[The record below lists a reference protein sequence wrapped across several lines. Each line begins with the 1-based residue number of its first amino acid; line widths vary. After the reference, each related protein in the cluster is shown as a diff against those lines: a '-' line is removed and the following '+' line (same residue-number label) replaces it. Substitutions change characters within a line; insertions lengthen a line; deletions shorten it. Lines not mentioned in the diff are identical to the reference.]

1 MNLQMPQDTM
11 ANRIN
16 LYMKSKQ
23 IGLLLIL
30 LIKYINSFPL
40 YYFNEYTSERLEN
53 ATVEANCVVVHDNNS
68 LTIFDGNACSF
79 YSSHVT
85 DEWNDD
91 MLKNTVIKSC
101 VCSTSTPSSSSHII
115 RRIEVSNCKECT
127 NCFRISERAVEN
139 FLFYVTTFICA
150 SQIIWIFFE
159 LIVYRRFQMQI
170 Y

>member
-1 MNLQMPQDTM
+1 MMNLQMPQDTM

-16 LYMKSKQ
+16 LNMKSKQ

-40 YYFNEYTSERLEN
+40 YTFNEYTSERLEN

-79 YSSHVT
+79 NSSYVT

-91 MLKNTVIKSC
+91 VIKSC
-101 VCSTSTPSSSSHII
+101 VCSGYSICSTSSDSQII
-115 RRIEVSNCKECT
+115 RRIEVSNCKECN